1 MLGNSLV
8 WPQASKMVLSFD
20 FALSEPFLPLTLFH
34 VCIYIV
40 CMQYIY
46 NMYIHC
52 MLIHVYMYIMY
63 VYVYIFILLYFSAC
77 MDTTIQHRSTAIPA
91 RHCALQYSVDMPCV
105 PFSLYPPYLPHRPT
119 CTWANLLLVVYIGT
133 GARRCA
139 QLQLG
144 EAVL

>member
-1 MLGNSLV
+1 
-8 WPQASKMVLSFD
+8 MVLSFD
-20 FALSEPFLPLTLFH
+20 FALSEPFLPLSLFN

-52 MLIHVYMYIMY
+52 MLVHVYMYIMC
-63 VYVYIFILLYFSAC
+63 VYVYILILLYFSAC
-77 MDTTIQHRSTAIPA
+77 MDTTIQHPSTAIPTQ
-91 RHCALQYSVDMPCV
+91 HCALLCGVDMPCV
-105 PFSLYPPYLPHRPT
+105 SSSLYPPYLPHPHT
-119 CTWANLLLVVYIGT
+119 CTWVNLLLVVYIGK